1 MAAARV
7 LVSDDL
13 SPEAVQVLREAG
25 LEVDVRVGLSPA
37 ALEEIVGGYDALAV
51 RSATKVT
58 ARLLEKATRL
68 RVIGR
73 AGVGVD
79 NVDLDAATRRGVV
92 VMNTPGGSS
101 ITVAELALSMILAL
115 SRHVPAATASVK
127 AGRWEK
133 KRFQGHE
140 VAGKTLGVVGIGNI
154 GSVLVDRALALKMR
168 VIAYD
173 PFISAEAAAKLG
185 VSLVELDE
193 LWRTAD
199 VVSLH
204 VPLTE
209 QTRNLV
215 DAKVLARMKKGAL
228 LVNCARGGIV
238 DERALA
244 DALASGQL
252 GGAALDVFE
261 QEPPPADHPLL
272 GLDGFVAT
280 PHIGASTEEAQSAV
294 AVAVAEQLAAYL
306 LHGVVKNAVN
316 VPGLPREVLDQ
327 LAPYLPLAEK
337 LGSLAA
343 QLAGAGAGRGH
354 RRGGGRA
361 GLGPDAPDRGARAG
375 RAAPR
380 LPGDA
385 GERRERAGHREGPR
399 HRRAGGPLRRAARL
413 RQPGDGHRA
422 RAGRRG
428 AGLGHRLREARR
440 AHRRGGR
447 LPGRG
452 GAGGARH
459 RLRERRRARRGGEPR
474 HHARRRGREHRA
486 HLAVPAGGPLAGV
499 RLPERRLGARPRAPR
514 AGAPAAARP
523 GGPGPP
529 PLGRSTGRLCQRSSH
544 RLSRSGRV
552 PILGAR
558 GDLPARRGTT

>member
-343 QLAGAGAGRGH
+343 QLLAHGPAEVTVEVAGELASVPMRPIAARALVGLLRVYLETPVNDVNALAIAKDRGIAVREVRSAEPH
-354 RRGGGRA
+354 DYASLVTVTARGQGGEAQVSGTVYGKRDA
-361 GLGPDAPDRGARAG
+361 RIVAVDGFRVEAVPEGHVIICENDDAPGVVGNLGTTLGAAGVNIARISLSRREDRSRAF
-375 RAAPR
+375 AFLNVDSAPGPELLEQVRR
-380 LPGDA
+380 LPHV
-385 GERRERAGHREGPR
+385 RAV
-399 HRRAGGPLRRAARL
+399 RAL
-413 RQPGDGHRA
+413 
-422 RAGRRG
+422 
-428 AGLGHRLREARR
+428 
-440 AHRRGGR
+440 
-447 LPGRG
+447 
-452 GAGGARH
+452 
-459 RLRERRRARRGGEPR
+459 
-474 HHARRRGREHRA
+474 
-486 HLAVPAGGPLAGV
+486 HL
-499 RLPERRLGARPRAPR
+499 
-514 AGAPAAARP
+514 
-523 GGPGPP
+523 
-529 PLGRSTGRLCQRSSH
+529 
-544 RLSRSGRV
+544 
-552 PILGAR
+552 
-558 GDLPARRGTT
+558 